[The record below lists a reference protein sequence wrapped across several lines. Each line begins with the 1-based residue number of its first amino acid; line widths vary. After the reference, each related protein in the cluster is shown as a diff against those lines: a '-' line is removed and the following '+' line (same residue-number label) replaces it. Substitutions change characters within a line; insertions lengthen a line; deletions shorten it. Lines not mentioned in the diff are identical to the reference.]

1 MIRNKPRPNIGIA
14 IKNTMARSLLIVKVK
29 IKAVSNMT
37 GERTKGRI
45 PLEMAVCKMVT
56 SLVKRV
62 IKELVEKWSVFAK
75 ENSCTFLNSS
85 FRNSAPNPCP
95 AVAANRAYSTPKTS
109 ASNAHAIILEPCN
122 KIYVLS

>member
-75 ENSCTFLNSS
+75 ENS
-85 FRNSAPNPCP
+85 
-95 AVAANRAYSTPKTS
+95 
-109 ASNAHAIILEPCN
+109 
-122 KIYVLS
+122 